1 MPRLRIRSSLVALIL
16 VGTPSLL
23 LAAPPLWE
31 QLTPRKSV
39 AADPNQEYKL
49 NETNGPWLV
58 MATSFTGEEGKAQAH
73 ELVHELRSKFHMPAF
88 YYAMEFEVDDLSPGR
103 GIDEY
108 GGPIK
113 RRYNR
118 GDVVEH
124 AVLVGEFPSID
135 APEAQ
140 KLLREVKSITP
151 VALKIE
157 EGEDSA
163 QSMALVREI
172 QNQVRAKANPK
183 QQRGPM
189 GHAFLTRNP
198 ILPKEYF
205 VPQGVDPE
213 VAKWNEGVEYS
224 LLKCPGKYSIRVATF
239 RGRVTF
245 ESYEAKKNKKQSQSQ
260 KKRDPLEEA
269 AYNAN
274 QMTIAL
280 RAKGWEAYQFHDR
293 QESYVTVGS
302 FDNGQQLADGRI
314 ELSDR
319 EAQIIAATF
328 GAATPNNVF
337 ERPAAQDMQLEELQ
351 KQRFSNLFAQR
362 GEAFDG
368 LHPKRFI
375 GLPLDIIP
383 EPVNVPRKSISSTYA
398 RSN

>member
-1 MPRLRIRSSLVALIL
+1 MPRLRFIAPLVLML
-16 VGTPSLL
+16 TGTSVL

>member
-1 MPRLRIRSSLVALIL
+1 MRRNDFILTLIALTFTS
-16 VGTPSLL
+16 VPTML

-31 QLTPRKSV
+31 QLAPRKRVS
-39 AADPNQEYKL
+39 ADPNQEYTL
-49 NETNGPWLV
+49 SENNGPWLV

-73 ELVHELRSKFHMPAF
+73 KLVLELRSKFHLPA
-88 YYAMEFEVDDLSPGR
+88 YYYGMEFQLEDPNPGR

-118 GDVVEH
+118 AGVEEH

-135 APEAQ
+135 DPEAQ
-140 KLLREVKSITP
+140 KILQQVKQVTP
-151 VALKIE
+151 DVLKVD
-157 EGEDSA
+157 EGEETA

-172 QNQVRAKANPK
+172 QNQVREKVNPK
-183 QQRGPM
+183 QKRGPM

-198 ILPKEYF
+198 MLPKEYF
-205 VPQGVDPE
+205 VPQGVDAE
-213 VAKWNEGVEYS
+213 VAKWNEGVEHS
-224 LLKCPGKYSIRVATF
+224 LMKCPGKYSIRVATF

-245 ESYEAKKNKKQSQSQ
+245 ESYSEKLEEKPRKSKKKM
-260 KKRDPLEEA
+260 DPLEEA
-269 AYNAN
+269 AYNAHE
-274 QMTIAL
+274 MTLAL
-280 RAKGWEAYQFHDR
+280 RAKGWEAYEFHDR
-293 QESYVTVGS
+293 NESYVTVGS
-302 FDNGQQLADGRI
+302 FDDGAQLPDGRI
-314 ELSDR
+314 ELNGR
-319 EAQIIAATF
+319 EAQIIANTF

-337 ERPAAQDMQLEELQ
+337 ERPAAKDLQEEELR
-351 KQRFSNLFAQR
+351 KQHFNKLFAQR

>member
-1 MPRLRIRSSLVALIL
+1 VLPTA
-16 VGTPSLL
+16 L
-23 LAAPPLWE
+23 LAAPSIFE

-39 AADPNQEYKL
+39 PADPNQQYKL
-49 NETNGPWLV
+49 TQSNGPWLV

-73 ELVHELRSKFHMPAF
+73 KLVHELRSKYHLPAF
-88 YYAMEFEVDDLSPGR
+88 YYGMEFELEDLNPGR

-118 GDVVEH
+118 KEVEEH
-124 AVLVGEFPSID
+124 AVLVGEFPAID
-135 APEAQ
+135 DPEAQ
-140 KLLREVKSITP
+140 KVLQQIKSVTP
-151 VALKIE
+151 NTLKVDD
-157 EGEDSA
+157 GEDTA

-172 QNQVRAKANPK
+172 QNQVREKANPK
-183 QQRGPM
+183 QVRGPM

-198 ILPKEYF
+198 MLPKEYF
-205 VPQGVDPE
+205 VPQGVDAE
-213 VAKWNEGVEYS
+213 VAKWNEGVEHS
-224 LLKCPGKYSIRVATF
+224 LMKCPGKYSIRVATF

-245 ESYEAKKNKKQSQSQ
+245 ESYEAKKNQKQ
-260 KKRDPLEEA
+260 KKSKKKMDPLEEA
-269 AYNAN
+269 AYNAHE
-274 QMTIAL
+274 MTIAL
-280 RAKGWEAYQFHDR
+280 RAKGWEAYEFHDR

-302 FDNGQQLADGRI
+302 FDNGTQLADGRI
-314 ELSDR
+314 ELADH

-337 ERPAAQDMQLEELQ
+337 ERPAAQDKQLEELQ
-351 KQRFSNLFAQR
+351 KQRFNNLFSQR

-375 GLPLDIIP
+375 GLPFDIIP